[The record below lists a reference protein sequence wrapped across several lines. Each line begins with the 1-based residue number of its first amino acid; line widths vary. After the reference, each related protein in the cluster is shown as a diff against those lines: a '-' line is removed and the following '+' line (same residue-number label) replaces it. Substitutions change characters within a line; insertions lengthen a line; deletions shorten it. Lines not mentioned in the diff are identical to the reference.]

1 MNVALIRRRAGR
13 WALNGAAAIALLYI
27 LTPLIFVVWLA
38 FFRQEIPSFPPEGYS
53 LHWFAAILDQPKFVD
68 GFSLSFQVGV
78 LATLIGL
85 ALGVPAALCVTR
97 MQFTFKVPLASLL
110 LMPLIVPGV
119 VLGTAMYVFHVE
131 LENGLDVD
139 VLGTFYA
146 LVAGHIVIVIPWV
159 VRLVTASL
167 AGVDRS
173 TEEAAQNLGA
183 NAWITF
189 WRITLPAIRP
199 GIVAGA
205 LFGFV
210 TSFGNLEMSLFL
222 VGPGRTTLPIVI
234 LQYLEWKIDPT
245 IAAVSVVQILLIA
258 GGNAD
263 HRPLREAG
271 AGRLRWPA
279 STSSSWS
286 SVTATSTPCATS
298 RCRVADGEFLV
309 LLGPSGCGK
318 TTTLRMVAGFIEPTS
333 GMVRLGGG
341 DVTLLP
347 PWRRNAGM
355 VFQSYALFP
364 HLTVAQNVA
373 FGLEMRKLPRAD
385 IERRVEETLALVRL
399 AGYGARLPR
408 QLSGGQQQRVALA
421 RALAIRPDVLL
432 LDEPLS
438 NLDAKLRQEVRVEI
452 RELQRQMGLTTVMVT
467 HDQEE
472 ALTMA
477 DRLVVMNEG
486 SVRQVGSQRDLYER
500 PADRFV
506 AGFVGRST
514 FLDGAVEAAGRFRTD
529 GGLSLACRDG
539 KAGRAVLSLRPER
552 VEIGP
557 TARAGLDN
565 SLPGTVEFVS
575 YLGALIDIHVRLSP
589 ADRLVVQIAN
599 REGGFAPEVG
609 QPVHVGW
616 PASAGLV
623 FNE

>member
-1 MNVALIRRRAGR
+1 
-13 WALNGAAAIALLYI
+13 
-27 LTPLIFVVWLA
+27 
-38 FFRQEIPSFPPEGYS
+38 
-53 LHWFAAILDQPKFVD
+53 
-68 GFSLSFQVGV
+68 
-78 LATLIGL
+78 
-85 ALGVPAALCVTR
+85 
-97 MQFTFKVPLASLL
+97 
-110 LMPLIVPGV
+110 
-119 VLGTAMYVFHVE
+119 
-131 LENGLDVD
+131 
-139 VLGTFYA
+139 
-146 LVAGHIVIVIPWV
+146 
-159 VRLVTASL
+159 
-167 AGVDRS
+167 
-173 TEEAAQNLGA
+173 
-183 NAWITF
+183 
-189 WRITLPAIRP
+189 
-199 GIVAGA
+199 
-205 LFGFV
+205 
-210 TSFGNLEMSLFL
+210 
-222 VGPGRTTLPIVI
+222 
-234 LQYLEWKIDPT
+234 
-245 IAAVSVVQILLIA
+245 
-258 GGNAD
+258 
-263 HRPLREAG
+263 
-271 AGRLRWPA
+271 
-279 STSSSWS
+279 
-286 SVTATSTPCATS
+286 
-298 RCRVADGEFLV
+298 V

-399 AGYGARLPR
+399 AGYGGRLPR

-539 KAGRAVLSLRPER
+539 KTGRAVLSLRPER